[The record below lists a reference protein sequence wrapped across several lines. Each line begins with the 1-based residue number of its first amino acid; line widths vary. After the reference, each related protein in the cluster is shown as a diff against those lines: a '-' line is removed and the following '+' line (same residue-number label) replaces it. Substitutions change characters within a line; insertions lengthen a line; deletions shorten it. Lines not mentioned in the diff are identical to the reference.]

1 LKESNTVALVVIL
14 LCIAM
19 VILPAVPNARADS
32 GPPTVGRLLDVY
44 TRKGGVSLGQ
54 PGGTF
59 TQGEEVQ
66 LIANVT
72 YNDQPVQQKL
82 VGFEIKNPSNQT
94 VVLRSAVT
102 DKDGLCSISFKIPK
116 VPESLGTWT
125 AIAIVEIAEETS
137 SDTIT
142 FVVTPYRPVG
152 GFSVST
158 KRDQNSLLV
167 SYNLVI
173 ISLILSL
180 VAVKRKARR
189 FSHQK
194 LVAEPSFS

>member
-1 LKESNTVALVVIL
+1 MA
-14 LCIAM
+14 
-19 VILPAVPNARADS
+19 ILPTIPKSNAVQ
-32 GPPTVGRLLDVY
+32 GRLLDIY
-44 TRKGGVSLGQ
+44 TRKGGMGLGQ

-72 YNDQPVQQKL
+72 YNGQPVQQKL
-82 VGFEIKNPSNQT
+82 VGFEVQNPLNIS

-102 DKDGLCSISFKIPK
+102 DEDGLCSISFKIPIL
-116 VPESLGTWT
+116 PENVGTWT
-125 AIAIVEIAEETS
+125 AIAIVEIAQETS
-137 SDTIT
+137 FDTIT
-142 FVVTPYRPVG
+142 FIVKLFRPVG

-189 FSHQK
+189 FSNQK
-194 LVAEPSFS
+194 LVAESSFS